1 MKKIKGLKKAVQDIS
16 LSKRN
21 GNYYGLY
28 FDMEDGEV
36 FAVEY
41 VDSQSYTVFN
51 SKKIINLKRAMQD
64 EHEFLV
70 YKYDVYE
77 PLKIN
82 MFTIKDFIK
91 RNFLEYREEN

>member
-51 SKKIINLKRAMQD
+51 SKKL
-64 EHEFLV
+64 
-70 YKYDVYE
+70 
-77 PLKIN
+77 
-82 MFTIKDFIK
+82 
-91 RNFLEYREEN
+91 